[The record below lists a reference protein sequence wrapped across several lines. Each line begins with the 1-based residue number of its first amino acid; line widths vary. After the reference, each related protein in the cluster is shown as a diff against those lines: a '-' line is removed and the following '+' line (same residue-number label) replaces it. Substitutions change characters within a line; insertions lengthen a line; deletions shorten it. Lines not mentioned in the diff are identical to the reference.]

1 MREISLKATQKQ
13 LEGTF
18 FVLVCG
24 ALINVLFFSQ
34 TRIEHMFMLASFGI
48 ILFVALHRQLISF
61 RDFFLVFFFCC
72 LSIVLTI
79 TQHGGE
85 GLAINFLNILLA
97 VLVFCNSQICI
108 TAFRKIHFL
117 IAVVLSLYA
126 LTMDYNGMSLIHIQS
141 FMGDR
146 INRNSLG
153 ILVLANFYSWMCF
166 FSTFK
171 KYKALLWIIRAA
183 ICGACAYLLNLVGCR
198 AAIGA
203 MAIFIVLEFVKRKP
217 FSYRQLR
224 WLIILVMLMNVIIV
238 PLYIYVSQMNADVM
252 LLGKNLF
259 SGREYVW
266 QSAWGYFLK
275 SPWIGN
281 GAEVAFA
288 GPNKTFNASA
298 HNTLL
303 NIVCTLGILP
313 AISFVYILGRRLVS
327 TRNYPYNRVAQF
339 AFLSSLVLSLFE
351 SFYVDSHFFVFY
363 LILLLPVYSDDR
375 KGVFV

>member
-1 MREISLKATQKQ
+1 MKAVLIKTTQKQ
-13 LEGTF
+13 MEGTLLL
-18 FVLVCG
+18 LVFC
-24 ALINVLFFSQ
+24 ALINVLLFSQ
-34 TRIEHMFMLASFGI
+34 TRIEHLFMLTSFGVL
-48 ILFVALHRQLISF
+48 LFVALHRQLITF

-97 VLVFCNSQICI
+97 VLVFCNSQISI
-108 TAFRKIHFL
+108 TAFRRIHFL
-117 IAVVLSLYA
+117 IAAVLSLYA
-126 LTMDYNGMSLIHIQS
+126 LTMDYNGMSLIHIIS
-141 FMGDR
+141 FLGDR

-153 ILVLANFYSWMCF
+153 ILVLAGFYSWMCF
-166 FSTFK
+166 FSTFT
-171 KYKALLWIIRAA
+171 KYKALRWIIRVGIGA
-183 ICGACAYLLNLVGCR
+183 ACAYVLNLVGCR

-238 PLYIYVSQMNADVM
+238 PLYIYVSQMNADAM

-363 LILLLPVYSDDR
+363 LILLLPVYSDGR
-375 KGVFV
+375 KGVFM